1 MHVVKSRQRKL
12 LLTKVRASCEG
23 GHIASAVVS
32 KTVLCYA
39 YCTSSWPSSYC
50 ISYDL
55 WHYLHDDDED
65 DDTDLLQLLSLQC
78 LCAAGRHFAGTA
90 MNEHSSRSHV
100 IFRIVSHMYLLILS
114 SHCCWFSSTCGNHFH
129 GLKTALEGLGGDVNL
144 DLARF
149 VLNMPKWLRAF
160 LINCKIDMDIMLI
173 IGR

>member
-1 MHVVKSRQRKL
+1 MHIVHRHGRH
-12 LLTKVRASCEG
+12 
-23 GHIASAVVS
+23 HIVSAM
-32 KTVLCYA
+32 T
-39 YCTSSWPSSYC
+39 
-50 ISYDL
+50 YDTIHML
-55 WHYLHDDDED
+55 MMMKMMI
-65 DDTDLLQLLSLQC
+65 TDLLQLLSLQC

-149 VLNMPKWLRAF
+149 VLNMPK
-160 LINCKIDMDIMLI
+160 
-173 IGR
+173 